1 MCAVFPVYLDCPL
14 LIVPSVFFNKYRKLR
29 KPKGQ
34 SRETGNTAHMT
45 KTNKTQYRKL
55 SKTKGQSTMDNPN
68 KLETQHT

>member
-1 MCAVFPVYLDCPL
+1 MTKT
-14 LIVPSVFFNKYRKLR
+14 NKTQYRKLR